1 MLCLLG
7 YPYIQ
12 HRLGGGLGWSKLL
25 NSHKVSWRNWTNSVS
40 RHSRRPTRGTL
51 IVKNDVEKEAVNLD
65 GQSLSLTDRSHSRT
79 HELLALTCRQ

>member
-1 MLCLLG
+1 VLCLLG
-7 YPYIQ
+7 SPTHSI
-12 HRLGGGLGWSKLL
+12 GSDGGLGWSKLL

-40 RHSRRPTRGTL
+40 RHSRRPTSGTL

-65 GQSLSLTDRSHSRT
+65 GQSLSLTNRSHSRT